1 MSSIRRA
8 GGSSNNNKRPRNDD
22 DQQAPPPP
30 QKQPPKRNIP
40 VSLGKPSL
48 RLRLEAYYS
57 LIAPETI
64 AGEASWRKRFEQI
77 YDKFGGTVEGEAK
90 LAAKL
95 AKKYGN
101 NVRLLLTTT
110 SASSSAVTSGNGTS
124 IDVSNEQSHAT
135 ASNRNEEWY
144 ELTTSEFNSGDISFG
159 SSSFDPYAALS
170 ADMNDVLKANPF
182 VAQAPMIDNVSK
194 FRRLLPRED
203 PQHLLPSK
211 RSAGAVA
218 ATRAQQKAA
227 SGTSAA
233 AIHKIPIPGAFS
245 ALADRFDK
253 GPFVFLRDIHTKKQ
267 RVRVMVRYVDCV
279 RGTLTGYV
287 LAFDKHFNM
296 ILRDVDEVYSGR
308 ATKTGSA
315 NREGGG
321 VGIDENLSNVEVE
334 VKRRTCFSGGGGGGG
349 GGRNSS
355 TNANNDNGVLLK
367 RRHCQQMLVRGDCV
381 VMIWRADEE
390 RSAYP
395 PTPDSTTADPM
406 KKGGIHV
413 PSAGALM
420 AARAW
425 SVGDKWE
432 GKG

>member
-1 MSSIRRA
+1 M
-8 GGSSNNNKRPRNDD
+8 
-22 DQQAPPPP
+22 
-30 QKQPPKRNIP
+30 
-40 VSLGKPSL
+40 SLGKPSL

-64 AGEASWRKRFEQI
+64 ADEASWRKRFEQI

-110 SASSSAVTSGNGTS
+110 SANGTNTS
-124 IDVSNEQSHAT
+124 TNTPSDAQSHAT
-135 ASNRNEEWY
+135 ASNRSEEWY
-144 ELTTSEFNSGDISFG
+144 ELTASEFNSGDVSFV

-170 ADMNDVLKANPF
+170 AEIHDVLKANPF

-194 FRRLLPRED
+194 FRRLLPGED

-211 RSAGAVA
+211 RSAAAAA

-227 SGTSAA
+227 SGASATA
-233 AIHKIPIPGAFS
+233 ATHKIAIPGAFT

-253 GPFVFLRDIHTKKQ
+253 GPFALLRDIHAKKQ
-267 RVRVMVRYVDCV
+267 RVRVMIRYVDCV

-308 ATKTGSA
+308 ATKAGATDG
-315 NREGGG
+315 EGGG
-321 VGIDENLSNVEVE
+321 IGMNEKLSNVEVE
-334 VKRRTCFSGGGGGGG
+334 VKRRTCFVGGGGGV
-349 GGRNSS
+349 GGRKSNM
-355 TNANNDNGVLLK
+355 NANNDNGVLLK
-367 RRHCQQMLVRGDCV
+367 RRHVQQMLVRGDCV

-395 PTPDSTTADPM
+395 PTLDSSDTTTP
-406 KKGGIHV
+406 KKSGSM
-413 PSAGALM
+413 PSAGALL
-420 AARAW
+420 AGGQGL
-425 SVGDKWE
+425 VGDRFE
-432 GKG
+432 GKRKELRQK

>member
-1 MSSIRRA
+1 MSRIGPD
-8 GGSSNNNKRPRNDD
+8 GGSSTNSSKRPRNEDRD
-22 DQQAPPPP
+22 HPHPLPP
-30 QKQPPKRNIP
+30 PPKRNIP

-64 AGEASWRKRFEQI
+64 ADEASWRKRFEQI

-101 NVRLLLTTT
+101 NVRLLLTT
-110 SASSSAVTSGNGTS
+110 ASGNGTNTS
-124 IDVSNEQSHAT
+124 TNTPSDAQSHAT
-135 ASNRNEEWY
+135 ASNRSEEWY
-144 ELTTSEFNSGDISFG
+144 ELTASEFNSGDISFV

-170 ADMNDVLKANPF
+170 ADVSDVLKANPF

-194 FRRLLPRED
+194 FRRLLPGED

-211 RSAGAVA
+211 RSAAAAA

-227 SGTSAA
+227 SGASATA
-233 AIHKIPIPGAFS
+233 ATHKIAIPGAFT

-253 GPFVFLRDIHTKKQ
+253 GPFALLRDIHTKKQ
-267 RVRVMVRYVDCV
+267 RVRVMVRYVDCI

-308 ATKTGSA
+308 ATKTGA
-315 NREGGG
+315 TDGEGGG
-321 VGIDENLSNVEVE
+321 IGMNEKLSNVEVE
-334 VKRRTCFSGGGGGGG
+334 VKRRTCFVGGSGGG
-349 GGRNSS
+349 RKSNP
-355 TNANNDNGVLLK
+355 NANNDNGVLLK
-367 RRHCQQMLVRGDCV
+367 RRHVQQMLVRGDCV

-395 PTPDSTTADPM
+395 PTLDSSDTTTP
-406 KKGGIHV
+406 KKGGSI
-413 PSAGALM
+413 PSAGALL
-420 AARAW
+420 AAKAW
-425 SVGDKWE
+425 SATGS
-432 GKG
+432 KGRGRS